1 METSKLVEEIQKLLR
16 EADEALIKSRS
27 VGSYTVRCIYRNG
40 EQHECK
46 RPLDHEIPFIQRVL
60 IHERYLSQERRKT

>member
-16 EADEALIKSRS
+16 EADEALRKSRS
-27 VGSYTVRCIYRNG
+27 VGWYTVRCIYRNG

-46 RPLDHEIPFIQRVL
+46 RPSDHEIPFIERML
-60 IHERYLSQERRKT
+60 IHERYLSQERRIT

>member
-1 METSKLVEEIQKLLR
+1 METSKLVEEIQQLLR

-46 RPLDHEIPFIQRVL
+46 RPLDHEIPFIQRML

>member
-46 RPLDHEIPFIQRVL
+46 RPLDHEIPFIQRML
-60 IHERYLSQERRKT
+60 IHERYLSQDRRKT

>member
-46 RPLDHEIPFIQRVL
+46 RPLDHEIPFIQMML